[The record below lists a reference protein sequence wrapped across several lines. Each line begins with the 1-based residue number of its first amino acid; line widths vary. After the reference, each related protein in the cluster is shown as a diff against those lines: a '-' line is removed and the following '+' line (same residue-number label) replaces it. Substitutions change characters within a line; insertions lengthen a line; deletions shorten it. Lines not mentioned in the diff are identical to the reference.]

1 MKKLFIP
8 LFASFLLFA
17 CNNGNNKTTTA
28 GQEEHEHTSADTAL
42 ALNNG
47 AKWKSDSITNHNVVM
62 LKTVADNFRAKPF
75 PSSTDYQLLGG
86 DLAKSLDQL
95 INQCKMSGP
104 DHEALHKWLNP
115 ILKTTGVL
123 KTITD
128 TASGRAAFKSLDS
141 RIDAFHDYF
150 E

>member
-1 MKKLFIP
+1 MKKIFIP
-8 LFASFLLFA
+8 FFASFILFA
-17 CNNGNNKTTTA
+17 CNNGNNKTTTSA
-28 GQEEHEHTSADTAL
+28 HEGHEHASADTVL

-75 PSSTDYQLLGG
+75 PSTSDYQLLGG
-86 DLAKSLDQL
+86 DLSKSLDQL

-115 ILKTTGVL
+115 ILKTTVAL
-123 KTITD
+123 KNTTD
-128 TASGRAAFKSLDS
+128 TSLGRAAFRSLDS
-141 RIDAFHDYF
+141 RIDAFYDYF